1 MWNINNIINA
11 HKGVI
16 WMFNKLFSF
25 LGFNSS
31 ESYVGLS
38 QLVVDNVQ
46 IKPQQQEIP
55 KKELKLSDLMR
66 GN

>member
-1 MWNINNIINA
+1 
-11 HKGVI
+11 
-16 WMFNKLFSF
+16 MFDKFFSF

-38 QLVVDNVQ
+38 HLMEDNRQRLATSSV
-46 IKPQQQEIP
+46 ETT

>member
-1 MWNINNIINA
+1 
-11 HKGVI
+11 
-16 WMFNKLFSF
+16 MFDKLFSF

-38 QLVVDNVQ
+38 HIMDDNMPAKAPVV
-46 IKPQQQEIP
+46 ETA
-55 KKELKLSDLMR
+55 KKDLKLSDLMR

>member
-1 MWNINNIINA
+1 
-11 HKGVI
+11 
-16 WMFNKLFSF
+16 MFNKLFSF

-38 QLVVDNVQ
+38 HLVVDNMPVKSPVQ
-46 IKPQQQEIP
+46 ETT

>member
-1 MWNINNIINA
+1 MLS
-11 HKGVI
+11 K
-16 WMFNKLFSF
+16 FFSF

-38 QLVVDNVQ
+38 HLVEDNIPTKQPVVDNT
-46 IKPQQQEIP
+46 